1 MIIPFVIFM
10 RESITKYQSEFE
22 NIIFGFWSIIF
33 SVLVVDILFEMI
45 FGFNTIG
52 LKSYIPGR
60 IASFFGDELVVGSFF
75 LAFSFI
81 VIVKLSSFFK
91 KY

>member
-1 MIIPFVIFM
+1 
-10 RESITKYQSEFE
+10 
-22 NIIFGFWSIIF
+22 
-33 SVLVVDILFEMI
+33 MI

-81 VIVKLSSFFK
+81 VIARFSSFFK
-91 KY
+91 KYKNIKLAILIISLLIILF